1 MDGYSKYFVGYAIAD
16 HMKTDLVIQA
26 LHSAVTRRKPGK
38 GLIHH
43 SDKGSQYTSYRFQN
57 ELKHH
62 HMQAS
67 FTGTGACF
75 DNAIIES
82 FWATP
87 KKELIHHTHFKTRNE
102 ARLAIFEY
110 IEVFYDRKRL
120 HSSLLYQSPHGF
132 ELAQSIQHKEVLLQ
146 AAA

>member
-1 MDGYSKYFVGYAIAD
+1 MVGYAMED
-16 HMKTDLVIQA
+16 NMKTDLVIQA
-26 LHSAVTRRKPGK
+26 LHSAITRRKPSQR
-38 GLIHH
+38 LIHH
-43 SDKGSQYTSYRFQN
+43 SDKASQYTSCRFQD

-82 FWATP
+82 FWATL
-87 KKELIHHTHFKTRNE
+87 KKELIYQTHFKTRDE

-110 IEVFYDRKRL
+110 IEVFCQRSAEALPSNRERL

-132 ELAQSIQHKEVLLQ
+132 EIIQEIQHMGSC
-146 AAA
+146 